1 LTNTAAAAAPSG
13 QVLMSDE
20 LEKVASSM
28 FNGKV
33 SQCLHR
39 STLSVA
45 AGLASAFSPARLYWG
60 SSTTC
65 SIVSERMVSPL
76 SVNE

>member
-45 AGLASAFSPARLYWG
+45 AGLASAFSPARLY
-60 SSTTC
+60 
-65 SIVSERMVSPL
+65 
-76 SVNE
+76 